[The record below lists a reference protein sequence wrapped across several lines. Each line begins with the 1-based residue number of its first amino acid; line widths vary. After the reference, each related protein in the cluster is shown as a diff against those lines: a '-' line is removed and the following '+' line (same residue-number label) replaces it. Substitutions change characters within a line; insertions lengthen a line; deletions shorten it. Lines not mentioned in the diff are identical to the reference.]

1 MMSERPPS
9 TVRNT
14 LPVRHSVLVLED
26 DRDSSQMIKDIIEDQ
41 GYTAICVGNGRE
53 ALAVLEKE
61 RPCLMLIDVFMPVMN
76 GVEFLRAVRSNPR
89 LTDIPR
95 VIMTAA
101 NDRMIGVKED
111 VSVLYKP
118 VDFEGLKRILHKYCN
133 PDYCDPSDRA
143 GPAGPSGPPR
153 AP

>member
-9 TVRNT
+9 TARNP

-26 DRDSSQMIKDIIEDQ
+26 DNDSAQMMKDIIEDQ
-41 GYTAICVGNGRE
+41 GYTAICVANGRE
-53 ALAVLEKE
+53 GLAVLEKE
-61 RPCLMLIDVFMPVMN
+61 RPRLMLIDVFMPVMN

-118 VDFEGLKRILHKYCN
+118 VDFEGLKRILHKYCD
-133 PDYCDPSDRA
+133 PAYSDPS
-143 GPAGPSGPPR
+143 SPR